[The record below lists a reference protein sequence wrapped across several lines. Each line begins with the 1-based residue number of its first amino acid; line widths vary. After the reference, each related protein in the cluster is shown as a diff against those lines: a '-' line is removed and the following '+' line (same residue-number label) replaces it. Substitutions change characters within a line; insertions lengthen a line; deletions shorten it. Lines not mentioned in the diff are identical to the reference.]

1 MKANSGPLTAA
12 CPATPS
18 AVEEARL
25 RELLARAHP
34 ASPTQPA
41 EACVA
46 AQAALALAHSL
57 ARPDDVARA
66 AAWRCMQ
73 LHRLGRH
80 AQVLE
85 EAARALPLM
94 STPALA
100 EDRLELLRM
109 WSVSASDTGHFDAAL
124 DAANELVRT
133 TTELGEPGHALT
145 AAFALA
151 ACFER
156 MGDSWQAK
164 RLLTQALETHGP
176 TAPDRARLIAL
187 NALCAISLGAY
198 HRLQGVGSADEV
210 QALLDG
216 ALQIGTQ
223 ARALVDPVGEPMYE
237 VTVLGNLGEVLMHR
251 GELAQAHTLLSAAHE
266 RALSRGF
273 TAHGWRIRASLG
285 AWLLQS
291 GRAAEALA
299 DMQALVA
306 AMADAGPRQI
316 VVRAHH
322 VAYRACGELG
332 AAADAL
338 AHFEIVERL
347 ERRHAIAQLQAQS
360 QLFVTRAE
368 AQHAKWQA
376 ERAQLAAQLDAQQQ
390 RARAAEFAASAE
402 RDPLT
407 GLGNRRHLER
417 RSGELFAAAEREA
430 RPLALAQ
437 VDLDHFKS
445 INDSLG
451 HAAGDAVLVA
461 VAELLGHNT
470 RERDV
475 LARSG
480 GEEFVII
487 LPGTTL
493 DGAADVCERLR
504 QSVATH
510 PWSELGLHD
519 RPVTISIGLVAAPPY
534 DLATLLQRADEA
546 LYRAK
551 HEGRN
556 RLCRA

>member
-1 MKANSGPLTAA
+1 MPAVK
-12 CPATPS
+12 ATPGPPAAPCPPDPS
-18 AVEEARL
+18 ADEARL
-25 RELLARAHP
+25 RELLAQADP
-34 ASPTQPA
+34 ASPTPPA

-46 AQAALALAHSL
+46 AQAAGTLAQSLAL
-57 ARPDDVARA
+57 PQDVARA

-73 LHRLGRH
+73 LHRLGQH
-80 AQVLE
+80 AQVME

-94 STPALA
+94 SAPALA

-109 WSVSASDTGHFDAAL
+109 WSVSASDSGHFDAAL
-124 DAANELVRT
+124 DVANEMVRT
-133 TTELGEPGHALT
+133 TTELGEPGPALT

-164 RLLTQALETHGP
+164 RLLSQALEKHGP
-176 TAPDRARLIAL
+176 AAPDRARLIAL

-198 HRLQGVGSADEV
+198 HRLRDVGSADEV

-216 ALQIGTQ
+216 ALQASTQ
-223 ARALVDPVGEPMYE
+223 ARALIDPVRDPMYE
-237 VTVLGNLGEVLMHR
+237 LAVLGNLGEVLLHR
-251 GELAQAHTLLSAAHE
+251 GELTQAHALLSAAHE
-266 RALSRGF
+266 RALSGGF
-273 TAHGWRIRASLG
+273 TAHAWRIRASLG

-299 DMQALVA
+299 EMNALVA
-306 AMADAGPRQI
+306 VMADAGPRQTF
-316 VVRAHH
+316 VRAHH
-322 VAYRACGELG
+322 VAYRACRELG
-332 AAADAL
+332 ATAQAL

-347 ERRHAIAQLQAQS
+347 ERRHAIAQLKAQS
-360 QLFVTRAE
+360 QLFVTRTE
-368 AQHAKWQA
+368 AQ
-376 ERAQLAAQLDAQQQ
+376 RAQLDAQLDAQQQ

-407 GLGNRRHLER
+407 GLGNRRHLQR
-417 RSGELFAAAEREA
+417 RSSELFAAAEREA
-430 RPLALAQ
+430 RPLALAH
-437 VDLDHFKS
+437 VDVDRFKS

-461 VAELLGHNT
+461 MAQLLGHNT

-475 LARSG
+475 LARTG

-493 DGAADVCERLR
+493 DGAAEVCERLR
-504 QSVATH
+504 QGVAVH
-510 PWSELGLHD
+510 PWSDLGLHD

-534 DLATLLQRADEA
+534 DLATLLKRSDEA

-551 HEGRN
+551 REGRN
-556 RLCRA
+556 RICRG